1 MADQTIRFDPRFDG
15 YVFELDGVETRYR
28 AVVPIEMLRDELGDA
43 ATPDEREAWL
53 HGNLAHIL
61 GAVTA
66 VETGGMVG
74 EPWNRVV
81 VEEID

>member
-1 MADQTIRFDPRFDG
+1 MTDQRFRFDPRFDG
-15 YVFELDGVETRYR
+15 YVFELDGSETRYR
-28 AVVPIEMLRDELGDA
+28 AVVPVAMLHDEVGDDA
-43 ATPDEREAWL
+43 KPDQREAWL
-53 HGNLAHIL
+53 HANLAHIL

-66 VETGGMVG
+66 RETGGMVT